1 MAVCDDGDV
10 SSPSSWPA
18 PSGQQPG
25 YQSGYQSGP
34 LQPAPVGYGGGPL
47 VPAQPKPERPL
58 LPGVW
63 WSLLY
68 NAIATALIALAF
80 ALIGAFIWSLVA
92 GLSEQD
98 AGWSETVGVAGGTLA
113 LVVAGIAVA
122 SLLVQW
128 GFTVL
133 CLVLWRLVR
142 GFRTLHPAVQA
153 LLALLTSWI
162 AGWILSFLLQI
173 LGVFANVFQ
182 TGTATY

>member
-1 MAVCDDGDV
+1 M

-18 PSGQQPG
+18 PSGSQP
-25 YQSGYQSGP
+25 GYQSGP

-80 ALIGAFIWSLVA
+80 ALLGAFIWSLVA

-98 AGWSETVGVAGGTLA
+98 DSWSETVGVAGGTLA
-113 LVVAGIAVA
+113 LVVAGIAVV
-122 SLLVQW
+122 SLLLQW
-128 GFTVL
+128 GLTVL

-153 LLALLTSWI
+153 LLALLTSWVV
-162 AGWILSFLLQI
+162 GWILSFVLQ
-173 LGVFANVFQ
+173 LFGTFAGVFQ
-182 TGTATY
+182 TNTLVG

>member
-1 MAVCDDGDV
+1 M

-18 PSGQQPG
+18 PSRQQPG
-25 YQSGYQSGP
+25 YQSGYPSDYPSGP

-98 AGWSETVGVAGGTLA
+98 ASWSETVGVAGGTLA
-113 LVVAGIAVA
+113 LVVTGIAVA